1 MNDASRQTT
10 EITLL
15 GRPYVIA
22 CPPDQED
29 ELKRAARYL
38 DRAMNGIHSQGKVQ
52 GAEKI
57 AIMAALN
64 ITHELLEALDTQRES
79 ESSLSRLSERL
90 EQVLAD
96 TPSPND
102 SKPSS

>member
-1 MNDASRQTT
+1 MTDASRPTI

-29 ELKRAARYL
+29 DLKRAARYL
-38 DRAMNGIHSQGKVQ
+38 DRAMNGIHAQGKVQ
-52 GAEKI
+52 GAERI

-64 ITHELLEALDTQRES
+64 ITHELLEALDNQREG
-79 ESSLSRLSERL
+79 EASLSRVNERL
-90 EQVLAD
+90 ENALANV
-96 TPSPND
+96 PSNANNATT
-102 SKPSS
+102 